1 MSWPERRRSS
11 ASGTDRD
18 GVDAC
23 VLYPAALRDL
33 LLRLAQT
40 GVVRARWTEDIL
52 DETFR
57 NIAVDRPDIPPE
69 RLTRTRNLMRSV
81 IDDCL
86 VSGHEGLADH
96 LALPDP
102 DDRHVVAAALR
113 CSAQTIVTVNLKD
126 FPADLLAPLDIEAQH
141 PDTFVLDLLDLAPGL
156 VLSVIKAQA
165 DSLTNPPVTLEELL
179 VTLERSGLVRA
190 VAEIRLAFGLDEP

>member
-1 MSWPERRRSS
+1 
-11 ASGTDRD
+11 
-18 GVDAC
+18 VYDAC

-96 LALPDP
+96 LDLPDP